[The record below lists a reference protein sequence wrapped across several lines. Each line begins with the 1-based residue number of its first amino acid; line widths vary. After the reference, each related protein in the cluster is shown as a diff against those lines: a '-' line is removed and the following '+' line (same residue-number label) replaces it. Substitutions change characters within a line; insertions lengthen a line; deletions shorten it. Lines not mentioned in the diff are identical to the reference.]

1 LARLRSILIVNGAS
15 RLKLEKLEI
24 YGFKSFAD
32 RTVFEFEDELSAL
45 VGPNG
50 SGKSNVVDA
59 LRWVLGERSAR
70 KLRGA
75 DMASVI
81 FNGSKG
87 ANARK
92 PMNAA
97 EVTLT
102 IDNSKGWLPVEYD
115 KVAIKRRVSRDGQGD
130 YFINGKRCRAK
141 DVRHLLMD
149 TGMGT
154 SSYSF
159 IEQGQI
165 ARLLTASPTERRAVF
180 EEAAGIHRF
189 LEQKREAERK
199 LDRVTVNLARVG
211 DIIDELARQLRS
223 VKYQA
228 GRARTFRKHVQRLQE
243 LRLAGSLHDL
253 RRYELDRA
261 RHRGLITE
269 ADARKLSITEAASA
283 AEAELEAARTE
294 LGDAQGRLSDARE
307 RLSAATARVQGLAG
321 EAGANRRRAEDLQS
335 QLDELEGRRGALE
348 LQADGLENDIGNARQ
363 TLADTMLEIKAKTQI
378 FEERRRQM
386 DAARLT
392 ARQSEQSLEAA
403 KSDVFKLLQ
412 EQSRIHNQIEMVAG
426 EHRAVGARRERI
438 ENRRRE
444 LDEQLGAAE
453 SDARAAQQRL
463 VACNADQQR
472 LSGEMAGLRD
482 SIGEAA
488 RRLEE
493 LSTREADVQA
503 QLSGKRGRQDVLDD
517 LERRAEGVGAGVQL
531 LRQAGLSGMMGI
543 VAELLDVPREY
554 AAVIEA
560 ALETRVQAVVFE
572 RASDAEAAMQL
583 LADSDAGRAELIVL
597 EHVATPALAD
607 PPPGMKRL
615 SDLVGF
621 SDKLAPA
628 IHLLLGNA
636 FLAVDTASALSEM
649 SSGLSP
655 NVRIITPT
663 GQCFRPAG
671 VWSGGTPETPSLI
684 SRRSELTELQA
695 EISALEVDR
704 DKLTAQRAESA
715 DRLRQLDAERDDL
728 ARNIEQITRD
738 LAEAESTT
746 KISARRMED
755 LRAEIALGRKE
766 LEALDAD
773 VVRLNARRSELEADA
788 RGVGERHAAAEHEV
802 QAHRDALQDVQQK
815 QHDLGEQVSVLSNE
829 LAGARERQANL
840 QVTVERRQTDHR
852 RLIDELDKFDARVER
867 NTIRR
872 DEARQAVRV
881 AETEADALQQEQAQL
896 TATIDA
902 EAETVTRVRDGIA
915 ALAEQN
921 REASAERE
929 AVEESL
935 QALRLAEQETE
946 IKTQDLLE
954 RSADE
959 YGVHLPR
966 LEMDAE
972 MWRETPLFTTRPI
985 REFMEIEDEPEP
997 EPEQVADWYAE
1008 MLGTQPAAA
1017 DEEAEPT
1024 AAAPNEQ
1031 APEPVLLEDAVTL
1044 RDAVLALVNDEATDW
1059 TALRA
1064 ELAKLKSQVER
1075 IGNVNVGAIAEQ
1087 EKLESR
1093 LAYLTEQRDDLD
1105 KAKRTERELIRE
1117 LNKKSRERFR
1127 ETFDQ
1132 VRANFQVLFR
1142 KLFGGGNADI
1152 VLDEEAE
1159 DILEAGIDMIVRPPG
1174 KETNSL
1180 SLLSGGEQALTTV
1193 ALLFAMFQRKPSP
1206 FCLLDEVDAP
1216 LDDSNVE
1223 RFLGML
1229 SEFQKDTQ
1237 FIIITH
1243 NKLTMQAGQALCGLT
1258 MTDGVT
1264 QKISVRLETVEDQLG
1279 LDKPDLA
1286 KAG

>member
-1 LARLRSILIVNGAS
+1 
-15 RLKLEKLEI
+15 LKLEKLEI
-24 YGFKSFAD
+24 HGFKSFAD
-32 RTVFEFEDELSAL
+32 RTVFEFEDELTAL

-92 PMNAA
+92 PMNTA

-115 KVAIKRRVSRDGQGD
+115 KVAIKRRVSREGQGD

-165 ARLLTASPTERRAVF
+165 ARLLTANPAERRAVF

-199 LDRVTVNLARVG
+199 LDRVTTNLARVG

-253 RRYELDRA
+253 RRYELDLA
-261 RHRGLITE
+261 RHRGLIAE
-269 ADARKLSITEAASA
+269 ADAQKLRITEAASA

-294 LGDAQGRLSDARE
+294 LNDAQARLSDARE
-307 RLSAATARVQGLAG
+307 RLSAAAARIQGLAG
-321 EAGANRRRAEDLQS
+321 EADANRRRADDLQS
-335 QLDELEGRRGALE
+335 QLAELEGRRGALE
-348 LQADGLENDIGNARQ
+348 QQADQLENDIGAARQ
-363 TLADTMLEIKAKTQI
+363 GLAETMVDIKAKSQI
-378 FEERRRQM
+378 FEEHRREM

-392 ARQSEQSLEAA
+392 ARQTEQNLESS
-403 KSDVFKLLQ
+403 KSHVFKLLQ
-412 EQSRIHNQIEMVAG
+412 EQSRIRNQIEMVAG
-426 EHRAVGARRERI
+426 EHRSLGARRERI
-438 ENRRRE
+438 ETRRRD
-444 LDEQLGAAE
+444 LDEQFAAAE
-453 SDARAAQQRL
+453 NDAQTAQKRL
-463 VACNADQQR
+463 ATCKADQER
-472 LSGEMAGLRD
+472 MSADMTGLRD
-482 SIGEAA
+482 NIGEAA
-488 RRLEE
+488 RNLEE
-493 LSTREADVQA
+493 VSAREADTQA
-503 QLSGKRGRQDVLDD
+503 RLSGKRGRQDVLED
-517 LERRAEGVGAGVQL
+517 LERRAEGVGAGVKH
-531 LRQAGLSGMMGI
+531 LRQAALDGMMGI
-543 VAELLDVPREY
+543 VAELLDVPLEY
-554 AAVIEA
+554 ASVVEA
-560 ALETRVQAVVFE
+560 ALENRVQAVVFE
-572 RASDAEAAMQL
+572 RAVDATAAMQL
-583 LADSDAGRAELIVL
+583 LADSEGGRAELIVL
-597 EHVATPALAD
+597 EHVAAPELAD
-607 PPPGMKRL
+607 APAGMKRL
-615 SDLVGF
+615 SELVGF

-628 IHLLLGNA
+628 IHLLLGNT
-636 FLAVDTASALSEM
+636 FLAADTKSALSEI

-655 NVRIITPT
+655 AVRIISPK
-663 GQCFRPAG
+663 GECFCPAG
-671 VWSGGTPETPSLI
+671 LWSGGTPETPSLI
-684 SRRSELTELQA
+684 SRRSELAALQT
-695 EISALEVDR
+695 EISALEADR
-704 DKLTAQRAESA
+704 DELGRQRAQSA

-728 ARNIEQITRD
+728 AQNIEQSARD
-738 LAEAESTT
+738 LAEADSAT
-746 KISARRMED
+746 KLAARRTED
-755 LRAEIALGRKE
+755 LRGEIALGRKE
-766 LEALDAD
+766 LETIEAD
-773 VVRLNARRSELEADA
+773 VVRLNARRAELEANVQKA
-788 RGVGERHAAAEHEV
+788 TASHAEAESEV
-802 QAHRDALQDVQQK
+802 QARRVALQEVQQK
-815 QHDLGEQVSVLSNE
+815 QHDLGEQVSVLSNK

-840 QVTVERRQTDHR
+840 QVTIERLQADHR

-867 NTIRR
+867 NTIRC
-872 DEARQAVRV
+872 DEARQAMQA
-881 AETEADALQQEQAQL
+881 AEAESATLKQEHAQL
-896 TATIDA
+896 TTTIET
-902 EAETVTRVRDGIA
+902 EAETVTRLRNGIA
-915 ALAEQN
+915 ELAEHN
-921 REASAERE
+921 RETSAERE
-929 AVEESL
+929 ALEQSL
-935 QALRLAEQETE
+935 QTLRLAEQETE

-966 LEMDAE
+966 LQMDPE
-972 MWRETPLFTTRPI
+972 LWRETPLYTTRPI
-985 REFMEIEDEPEP
+985 REFMDIEDEPEP

-1008 MLGTQPAAA
+1008 MLGAQPAASE
-1017 DEEAEPT
+1017 DE
-1024 AAAPNEQ
+1024 AAAAASTEQ
-1031 APEPVLLEDAVTL
+1031 APEPVHLEDAIAL

-1059 TALRA
+1059 PTLRA

-1087 EKLESR
+1087 EKLEVR
-1093 LAYLTEQRDDLD
+1093 LQYLTDQRDDLD

-1127 ETFDQ
+1127 ETFDK

-1152 VLDEEAE
+1152 VLDEDAD

-1193 ALLFAMFQRKPSP
+1193 ALLFAMFQTKPSP

-1229 SEFQKDTQ
+1229 GEFQTDTQ

-1279 LDKPDLA
+1279 LDEPDLA
-1286 KAG
+1286 RAG